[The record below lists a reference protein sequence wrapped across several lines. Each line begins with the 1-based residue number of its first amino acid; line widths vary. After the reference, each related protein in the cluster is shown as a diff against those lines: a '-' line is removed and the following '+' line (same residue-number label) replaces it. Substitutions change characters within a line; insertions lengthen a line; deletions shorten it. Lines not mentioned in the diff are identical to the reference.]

1 VADDETRLSNDD
13 TPTVLSGV
21 SGSSQASDSDAPT
34 VLSFGDPIV
43 TPSASGGR
51 PIPIGGGPTLVDG
64 EVFGPYTIGRLLGR
78 GGMGEVYASR
88 HHETG
93 RDVALKVLR
102 GRLNQREDRAR
113 FLREGQLAASLSHP
127 HTVYIFGSE
136 EIDGLPVI
144 SMQLVAGGTLR
155 DRVVD
160 RGPMPVA
167 EAVDAVLD
175 IISGLDAAESAGILH
190 RDIKP
195 SNCFV
200 DADGRVKVGDFGL
213 SIPVGARDAESKG
226 FQGTPQYAP
235 PEQLRGE
242 PLDVRADI
250 YAVGAT
256 LFYLLTGRAVFEAA
270 NIDDLVQR
278 VKTSAPPSPQA
289 LQPKVPAALAAI
301 VLRCLAKDRDARPAS
316 YTELAR
322 ALRPFG
328 GLAMPAP
335 RGIRL
340 IAGVIDALVVAA
352 PVWLLNQTGSYQA
365 TSGNRSASV
374 DSDPWML
381 IVGILYF
388 AFCEWRWGATLG
400 KRLLGLRVVSTSGEL
415 SWRQSLGRAL
425 IFYAPGMPLVL
436 LAGVMGEA
444 ALADFIVT
452 YAAAMILAS
461 VGPITLSLLLFST
474 MTRRNGLA
482 AVQDLLTGSRVVQRR
497 FAELRRAAA
506 PAPVAADAAD
516 SPARERYGSFE
527 VGRELGPVPGG
538 RLRDGV
544 DVVLRRRVWIVD
556 AAPGTPETTTS
567 RREVD
572 RVGRLHWLA
581 GSRSERENWDA
592 FEAPPGAVVDP
603 TPAGSPWGAV
613 QGWLNDLAAEL
624 AACDRD
630 GSIPRLS
637 LDRVWIRHDGRAV
650 LLDFPG
656 PGVPP
661 ASNDIALTPRQL
673 LMAVGQLALG
683 HQGAMP
689 MPVSAVAMLDRWAR
703 KPNMAL
709 ADALSDLAAVAMSPD
724 RVARGRR
731 LLPLAA
737 SAVPVVLMLA
747 AALIATSRVGG
758 ARSPENLRML
768 ALLDAREKEAD
779 PARQRA
785 IDTYLAGTMGDRLDN
800 DAAWQVFLKNTNA
813 DAEMRRLRKIARGAA
828 TLHPSASETAEA
840 AAAIQPLIEEAD
852 AGGAW
857 GDKADDSPMTI
868 IIALLLIGS
877 GMSFV
882 SGVVSVLVRP
892 SGLIMSALGLAVLT
906 VRGRETSRLR
916 ALWRLVIAWSPVLV
930 YSTLLAM
937 STTRTAMQSMTPVL
951 ATVALLSAGVFWT
964 MARPIR
970 GPHDIAAGTRI
981 GGR

>member
-1 VADDETRLSNDD
+1 MAGDETRLSNDD
-13 TPTVLSGV
+13 APTVLSGV
-21 SGSSQASDSDAPT
+21 SGASQVSDSDAPT

-43 TPSASGGR
+43 TSGGR
-51 PIPIGGGPTLVDG
+51 SAPVGDGPMLLDG
-64 EVFGPYTIGRLLGR
+64 EVFGPYTIARQLGR
-78 GGMGEVYASR
+78 GGMGEVYAAR

-127 HTVYIFGSE
+127 HTVYVFGSE

-144 SMQLVAGGTLR
+144 SMQLVTGGTLR

-160 RGPMPVA
+160 RGPLPVA

-213 SIPVGARDAESKG
+213 SIPVGARDSASSG

-235 PEQLRGE
+235 PEQLRGD

-256 LFYLLTGRAVFEAA
+256 LFYLLTGKAAFEAA
-270 NIDDLVQR
+270 TIDQLVQK
-278 VKTSAPPSPQA
+278 VKTDAPPSPQT
-289 LQPKVPAALAAI
+289 LQPKVPAALAAV
-301 VLRCLAKDRDARPAS
+301 VLRCLAKDRDARPVS
-316 YTELAR
+316 YSELAR

-328 GLAMPAP
+328 GLAMPAQ

-340 IAGVIDALVVAA
+340 FAGVIDALVVAA
-352 PVWLLNQTGSYQA
+352 PVWVLNQTGPYKA

-374 DSDPWML
+374 DPDPWML

-425 IFYAPGMPLVL
+425 VFYAPGMPLVL
-436 LAGVMGEA
+436 LAGVMGA
-444 ALADFIVT
+444 QALAEFIV
-452 YAAAMILAS
+452 AHGAAMTLAS
-461 VGPITLSLLLFST
+461 VGPITLNLLLFST

-482 AVQDLLTGSRVVQRR
+482 AVQDLVTGSRVVQKR
-497 FAELRRAAA
+497 FAELRRAATA
-506 PAPVAADAAD
+506 APVATESSD
-516 SPARERYGSFE
+516 SSSHHRYGSFE
-527 VGRELGPVPGG
+527 IGRELRPVPGG

-544 DVVLRRRVWIVD
+544 DVVLRRRVWIVEST
-556 AAPGTPETTTS
+556 AGTPEITQA
-567 RREVD
+567 RREAD

-581 GSRSERENWDA
+581 GSRSDRDNWDA

-603 TPAGSPWGAV
+603 TPAGSPWSAV
-613 QGWLNDLAAEL
+613 QGWLNDLVAEL
-624 AACDRD
+624 AACERD
-630 GSIPRLS
+630 GSTPRLS

-656 PGVPP
+656 PGAATPTDDV
-661 ASNDIALTPRQL
+661 ALTPRQL
-673 LMAVGQLALG
+673 LIAIGQLALG

-689 MPVSAVAMLDRWAR
+689 MPVSAVAMLDRWVR
-703 KPNMAL
+703 KPELSL
-709 ADALSDLAAVAMSPD
+709 ADALSDLAAVSMSPD

-747 AALIATSRVGG
+747 AAVIATSQVGG
-758 ARSPENLRML
+758 ALSPENLRML
-768 ALLDAREKEAD
+768 ALLDAREKESD
-779 PARQRA
+779 PAMQRA
-785 IDTYLAGTMGDRLDN
+785 IDTYLAGTMGDRLNN
-800 DAAWQVFLKNTNA
+800 DATWQLFLTRNTA
-813 DAEMRRLRKIARGAA
+813 DAEVWRLREIARAAA
-828 TLHPSASETAEA
+828 TLHPSAPDTAAA
-840 AAAIQPLIEEAD
+840 AAAIQPLIEKAD
-852 AGGAW
+852 ASGAW
-857 GDKADDSPMTI
+857 GAGDSTMTI
-868 IIALLLIGS
+868 VIALLLIGS
-877 GMSFV
+877 GMSFA
-882 SGVVSVLVRP
+882 SGVVSALVRP

-916 ALWRLVIAWSPVLV
+916 ALWRLVVAWSPVLV
-930 YSTLLAM
+930 YSMLLAIPR
-937 STTRTAMQSMTPVL
+937 TRTAMQSMLPVL
-951 ATVALLSAGVFWT
+951 VTVTLLAAGVLWT
-964 MARPIR
+964 MVRPIR
-970 GPHDIAAGTRI
+970 GPHDLAAGTRI
-981 GGR
+981 GVR